1 MAIIRKQELK
11 QMKIA
16 EVKKKL
22 LELKKELVKINI
34 QIALGTLPENPGR
47 VKEIKKT
54 IAKLTAIKLHSGGE
68 TKVE

>member
-1 MAIIRKQELK
+1 MAIIKKQELK
-11 QMKIA
+11 QMKIT

-54 IAKLTAIKLHSGGE
+54 IARLTAIKLHNGGE